1 MITFEDVAARLA
13 LLGYT
18 VTEDDRGGV
27 EFSIARAT
35 ERLKATLNLAE
46 IPDGLFYTHID
57 VAAGLYLQD
66 KRAAASGESTGGGTT
81 APIKSIAEGDVKI
94 EYATE
99 SASNSEALIARLV
112 TIPPDILAKYRRLAW

>member
-66 KRAAASGESTGGGTT
+66 KRAASGESTGGGIT

-112 TIPPDILAKYRRLAW
+112 TRPPDILAKYRRLAW